1 MPKYELSNRARTDLS
16 SIGRFT
22 KKKWGDAQ
30 TERYLAQL
38 ELDLELVSSKP
49 GLGRLAGKRQSPQTR
64 RFESGSHVVFYEVV
78 HSGILIGR
86 ILHKTMLPKKHGL

>member
-38 ELDLELVSSKP
+38 ERDLELPAYKP
-49 GLGRLAGKRQSPQTR
+49 GLGRSAGSKREPDMR
-64 RFESGSHVVFYEVV
+64 RFESGSHIVFYEITDD
-78 HSGILIGR
+78 GILIGR
-86 ILHKTMLPKKHGL
+86 ILHKRMLLKKHGI